1 MSDFED
7 HFAARLLTGIAV
19 GLVLKVGIVGFWALF
34 GLEAILVVSFCV
46 LVTFLPAA
54 VVITDRDRPVG
65 TGIVIGFLGASSSV
79 CCWPRRHR
87 DWSSYSSNNQRS
99 LRTHLCT
106 NT

>member
-1 MSDFED
+1 MDQFED
-7 HFAARLLTGIAV
+7 QFAARLLTGIAV

-65 TGIVIGFLGASSSV
+65 TGIVIGFFGGILFSMLLATSQSRLV
-79 CCWPRRHR
+79 
-87 DWSSYSSNNQRS
+87 Q
-99 LRTHLCT
+99 LFL
-106 NT
+106 